1 MFVLLSGSG
10 EVYARFRSASEGE
23 RRAAR
28 AAPTPPAMR
37 PPSTARAT
45 PTMSVNG
52 WIGAVRW
59 IVDDVMTAWVD
70 WPKRPARL
78 EPWNVDTPTVLADSA
93 GEKALT
99 PAVARKPRARP
110 SAPATR
116 PMPTVS
122 ATIWRTTR
130 PRDHPIA
137 RRVPISRTRLPTEDS
152 VSSMAITKAAA
163 TTMTPSA
170 PPRESASF
178 FTSLREPVTWLAS
191 DWVVMTVAP
200 GSPAWMRLATAST
213 SLASFTFTRISVIRP
228 DVPARVWIVESGK

>member
-1 MFVLLSGSG
+1 MS
-10 EVYARFRSASEGE
+10 
-23 RRAAR
+23 
-28 AAPTPPAMR
+28 

-59 IVDDVMTAWVD
+59 MVDDVVTAWVD

-93 GEKALT
+93 GEKAVTAALA
-99 PAVARKPRARP
+99 PKPRAMP

-137 RRVPISRTRLPTEDS
+137 RRVPISRTRLPTEES
-152 VSSMAITKAAA
+152 VSSMAMTNAAA
-163 TTMTPSA
+163 TKTNR
-170 PPRESASF
+170 PRHDDDPERPAEGVRQLLHVLEGARDLVGER
-178 FTSLREPVTWLAS
+178 LRGDDRRAGQLGL
-191 DWVVMTVAP
+191 D
-200 GSPAWMRLATAST
+200 
-213 SLASFTFTRISVIRP
+213 
-228 DVPARVWIVESGK
+228 

>member
-1 MFVLLSGSG
+1 M
-10 EVYARFRSASEGE
+10 E
-23 RRAAR
+23 
-28 AAPTPPAMR
+28 
-37 PPSTARAT
+37 T
-45 PTMSVNG
+45 PTALAVSV
-52 WIGAVRW
+52 
-59 IVDDVMTAWVD
+59 
-70 WPKRPARL
+70 
-78 EPWNVDTPTVLADSA
+78 
-93 GEKALT
+93 GEKAATAALA
-99 PAVARKPRARP
+99 PKPSAMP

-137 RRVPISRTRLPTEDS
+137 RSVPISRTRLPTEES

-163 TTMTPSA
+163 TTMTPRA

-200 GSPAWMRLATAST
+200 GSSAWMRLATAST
-213 SLASFTFTRISVIRP
+213 WLASFTFTRICVIRP
-228 DVPARVWIVESGK
+228 DFPARFWIVESGK